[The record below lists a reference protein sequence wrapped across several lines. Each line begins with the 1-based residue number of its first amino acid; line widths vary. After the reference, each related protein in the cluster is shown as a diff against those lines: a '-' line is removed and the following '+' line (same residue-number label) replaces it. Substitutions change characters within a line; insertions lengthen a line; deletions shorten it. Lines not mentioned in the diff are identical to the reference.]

1 VTTPDRRKHHLCLLK
16 AMELTESRRRDTF
29 RVGKSQVHYSE
40 PLMENTKQQLRSI
53 IIQGLRITDRGPEGL
68 RDDEPLLG
76 GDLGIDSIDILQL
89 ILEIERHFGIKLV
102 DGELDKSSWETIDTL
117 AAAVD
122 AKLAAEGLEPTLQA

>member
-1 VTTPDRRKHHLCLLK
+1 
-16 AMELTESRRRDTF
+16 
-29 RVGKSQVHYSE
+29 
-40 PLMENTKQQLRSI
+40 MENIKQQLRSI

>member
-1 VTTPDRRKHHLCLLK
+1 
-16 AMELTESRRRDTF
+16 
-29 RVGKSQVHYSE
+29 
-40 PLMENTKQQLRSI
+40 MENTKQQLRSI